1 MCERFFLKQ
10 LRDIPKLRD
19 YLKISAIQFPH
30 HSSSISKTKSGSNRR
45 MFSQKAPVHM
55 PEPSLSSV
63 MVLQYPLGAHGKPNG
78 QALSPMSHLFYMLEI
93 GGESLLEKIE
103 FCCFRIAALGEQCPL
118 LKKTFPPLLS
128 KSLPFSK
135 AGPTNEG
142 SKHDSRPTWTE
153 CGPLGYRRGYTSHLY
168 RSCAA
173 SGTSAIRTNI
183 FNSHVHRITAIFF
196 FASQH
201 F

>member
-1 MCERFFLKQ
+1 
-10 LRDIPKLRD
+10 
-19 YLKISAIQFPH
+19 
-30 HSSSISKTKSGSNRR
+30 
-45 MFSQKAPVHM
+45 
-55 PEPSLSSV
+55 
-63 MVLQYPLGAHGKPNG
+63 
-78 QALSPMSHLFYMLEI
+78 MLEI
-93 GGESLLEKIE
+93 WGESLLEKIE

-196 FASQH
+196 LPLNIFKQRENKQPQAPLTDPLHLHCESH
-201 F
+201 CHEVLCWKNPPP